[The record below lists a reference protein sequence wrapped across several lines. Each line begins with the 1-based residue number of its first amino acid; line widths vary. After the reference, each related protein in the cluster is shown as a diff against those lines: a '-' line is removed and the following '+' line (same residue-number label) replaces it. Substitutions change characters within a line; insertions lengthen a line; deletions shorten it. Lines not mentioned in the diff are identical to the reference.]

1 MHKYKVEFMHLKTGK
16 IFRITIN
23 EYHTPFV
30 ALELG
35 HDMMKEILND
45 YSDLLSVKNDFSEWL
60 FVKMEI
66 VSY

>member
-16 IFRITIN
+16 TITLKIN
-23 EYHTPFV
+23 ACLSPIV
-30 ALELG
+30 ALKSANYMLE
-35 HDMMKEILND
+35 EIVD
-45 YSDLLSVKNDFSEWL
+45 DFSKWL